1 VGQRILFRADASS
14 EMGAGHVMRCLA
26 LAGEL
31 ARRGGEVHF
40 ACRPFSGNLNEL
52 IHSSGYHLHELT
64 PPRDGGGERY
74 AAWLGAGWGEDAKE
88 SATVAA
94 VLGGVDWLVV
104 DHYALDARWHRALR
118 GNCRRTLVID
128 DLADRKYDCDIL
140 LDMTLGRQAA
150 EYAERLSGRCR
161 ILVGA
166 EYSLLRPQFSDHR
179 ERALRRRGVER
190 GVERVLVSM
199 GGGDPFNA
207 TGLALEALAPFRI
220 AVDVVLGGQAPHA
233 DRVAAQAARMG
244 EQVRVHRQVEDMAA
258 LMVEA
263 DLAVGT
269 PGTTSWERC
278 CLGLPSLLIIT
289 EENQATIAAAL
300 DRAGAAWSLGWLKE
314 VSVEWLTSAVEGMIA
329 DAEAR
334 RQMAEIAARVTD
346 GGGAARV
353 AEAMA
358 A

>member
-1 VGQRILFRADASS
+1 VGQRILFRVDASS

-140 LDMTLGRQAA
+140 LDVNNCFVNGHNHGY
-150 EYAERLSGRCR
+150 EPVISGDGNF
-161 ILVGA
+161 ISFESDATNLVT
-166 EYSLLRPQFSDHR
+166 
-179 ERALRRRGVER
+179 
-190 GVERVLVSM
+190 
-199 GGGDPFNA
+199 GDTNA
-207 TGLALEALAPFRI
+207 SKDIFHVPR
-220 AVDVVLGGQAPHA
+220 
-233 DRVAAQAARMG
+233 
-244 EQVRVHRQVEDMAA
+244 
-258 LMVEA
+258 
-263 DLAVGT
+263 
-269 PGTTSWERC
+269 
-278 CLGLPSLLIIT
+278 
-289 EENQATIAAAL
+289 N
-300 DRAGAAWSLGWLKE
+300 
-314 VSVEWLTSAVEGMIA
+314 
-329 DAEAR
+329 
-334 RQMAEIAARVTD
+334 
-346 GGGAARV
+346 
-353 AEAMA
+353 
-358 A
+358 